1 MMYPIYSN
9 TPITDEQK
17 KKLASLEQTEDG
29 LYEDF
34 ERGLIDLDDLNSE
47 LEGISLSRSF
57 ILNNPF

>member
-1 MMYPIYSN
+1 MMYPN

-34 ERGLIDLDDLNSE
+34 ERGLIDLDALNFE
-47 LEGISLSRSF
+47 LEGISLSRSL
-57 ILNNPF
+57 ILNKPY